1 MRNATRNTAM
11 ENTGEKPVPEKFDDF
26 QNDDFPVFLTSK
38 KLLMMI
44 DASLPNPF
52 FKRDSSGKLLVSVQ
66 NYSTRLFYIIGDN
79 VFIIDPYRVL
89 RSK

>member
-1 MRNATRNTAM
+1 M

-66 NYSTRLFYIIGDN
+66 NYSTRVFSIIGDN
-79 VFIIDPYRVL
+79 VFINYWSIQSIKIEVI
-89 RSK
+89 